1 MESTKECSVLSKVSS
16 KGWLPMAAANFLF
29 RGLVR

>member
-1 MESTKECSVLSKVSS
+1 MERTKECSVLSEVSS

-29 RGLVR
+29 LED